1 MSSPSSRYIA
11 GYVVRAILGTA
22 LVLCAISAVRV
33 RWIAPESR
41 VDPDPPWDKALI
53 LPDRLVQYAFAKLDE
68 RRAAKTLPPA
78 GPEPITPHQPEPTH
92 TPTPPPP
99 PKAPPG
105 MPDMPTLPSMP
116 ETPGTPK
123 LPEMPS
129 MPSMP
134 TLPGEP
140 VARPTTPAAKPK
152 SSGQWGV
159 TIVPEASVYGMDKKR
174 LGRVPAGTP
183 FKVIRHVSDENEE
196 VIICTIVLGGKR
208 LPQAIIRKRNAAL
221 HDGALGDTTEA
232 ERDLRVR
239 HAKLLAGITTRE
251 NQLRDNSN
259 PHRAE
264 YVAASR
270 EYKQFAVRNNTL
282 IKEYDSAEGPRRM
295 ELADELRKLKLGRA
309 AITKR
314 YEKAKQRYAEW
325 KEKNPASSPDYESDP
340 KIKRLRQE
348 VAGVEQKLSTL

>member
-1 MSSPSSRYIA
+1 
-11 GYVVRAILGTA
+11 
-22 LVLCAISAVRV
+22 
-33 RWIAPESR
+33 
-41 VDPDPPWDKALI
+41 
-53 LPDRLVQYAFAKLDE
+53 
-68 RRAAKTLPPA
+68 
-78 GPEPITPHQPEPTH
+78 
-92 TPTPPPP
+92 
-99 PKAPPG
+99 
-105 MPDMPTLPSMP
+105 
-116 ETPGTPK
+116 
-123 LPEMPS
+123 
-129 MPSMP
+129 
-134 TLPGEP
+134 
-140 VARPTTPAAKPK
+140 
-152 SSGQWGV
+152 V

-183 FKVIRHVSDENEE
+183 FKVIRHVADENEE
-196 VIICTIVLGGKR
+196 VVICTVMLDGKR
-208 LPQAIIRKRNAAL
+208 LPEAIIRKRNAAL

-232 ERDLRVR
+232 ERSLRVR
-239 HAKLLAGITTRE
+239 HAKLLAGITMRE
-251 NQLRDNSN
+251 KQLRDDSN

-282 IKEYDSAEGPRRM
+282 IKEYDSSEGARRM

-314 YEKAKQRYAEW
+314 YERAKQRYAEW